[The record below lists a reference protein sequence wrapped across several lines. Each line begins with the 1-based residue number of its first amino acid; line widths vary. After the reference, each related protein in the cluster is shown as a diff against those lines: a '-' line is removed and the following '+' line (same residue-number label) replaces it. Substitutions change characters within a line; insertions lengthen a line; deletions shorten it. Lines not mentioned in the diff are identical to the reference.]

1 MDQRELKDRFKK
13 FALRIMKLANSL
25 SSVNRGRLIGDQ
37 LFRSG
42 TSSAA
47 NYRAALRGRSVNEFI
62 SKLCIAEEELDECM
76 FWMELMIEGG
86 FMREEMIKP
95 LLNEANELL
104 SIVISTKKTTRKNK
118 LQIENRQS

>member
-25 SSVNRGRLIGDQ
+25 SFVNRGRLIGDQ

-62 SKLCIAEEELDECM
+62 SKLCIVEEELDECM
-76 FWMELMIEGG
+76 FWMELIIDGG

-95 LLNEANELL
+95 LLNETNELL